1 MNLIMKANTSKHL
14 FCALLLT
21 TFGAANASAVSLAY
35 EGFDYVPGSMLNFLN
50 GGSGFAQPWGAE
62 PGVIVQPVGL
72 SSLLGLPSIGYS
84 IGGGFNGFRQ
94 LSATLNQPEFWV
106 SFMLQANPG
115 NDMVYLGL
123 DDGTH
128 LTLPTVSFG
137 RILNSCFIRQGGT
150 TLAQVAYPWAVGS
163 TYLLV
168 ARIRQSGGLTYV
180 DLWIDPPDFSGVPV
194 LSANFGGGGGVTF
207 SWVCLQV
214 QPGFLADEIHIGTT
228 PGDVAGVTLGGTVT
242 GGNLTLTWSHG
253 TLLQAPTPN
262 GPWHTNSAAASPYRV
277 PVNSPQQYYR
287 VIVR

>member
-1 MNLIMKANTSKHL
+1 MKANLAKHL

-21 TFGAANASAVSLAY
+21 TFGAANASAVSLAH
-35 EGFDYVPGSMLNFLN
+35 EGFDYVPGAMLNGLN
-50 GGSGFAQPWGAE
+50 GGSGFAIAWGAE
-62 PGVIVQPVGL
+62 PGVIVQPAGL
-72 SSLLGLPSIGYS
+72 SSLLGLPSMGYS
-84 IGGGFNGFRQ
+84 IGGGFNAFRQ

-106 SFMLQANPG
+106 SYMIQANPG

-123 DDGTH
+123 DNGGS
-128 LTLPTVSFG
+128 LTMPEVSFG

-150 TLAQVAYPWAVGS
+150 TKAQTTYTWTAGQ

-168 ARIRQSGGLTYV
+168 ARLRVSGGSTQV
-180 DLWIDPPDFSGVPV
+180 DLWIDGMPV
-194 LSANFGGGGGVTF
+194 LSALLLGGGPPNY
-207 SWVCLQV
+207 SWVCMQV

-262 GPWHTNSAAASPYRV
+262 GPWQTNSAASSPYTV
-277 PVNSPQQYYR
+277 PVNSPQQFYR
-287 VIVR
+287 VIVQ